1 MDGKVT
7 AGDRELH
14 KALLCLP
21 EKNLARHRKDEPVV
35 DGLELIARHRQAAV
49 AAERERCVEA
59 VQEALAERIITYA
72 IKSSQ
77 RDPFEVAVHNGH
89 EQSRFAVEVCE
100 IALRHTVAAIR
111 GCDHD

>member
-49 AAERERCVEA
+49 AAERERCAALVENWNGA
-59 VQEALAERIITYA
+59 T
-72 IKSSQ
+72 
-77 RDPFEVAVHNGH
+77 RDGDT
-89 EQSRFAVEVCE
+89 SL
-100 IALRHTVAAIR
+100 IAAAIR
-111 GCDHD
+111 AGKP